1 MTQEEKGTRFTYWHA
16 LDYRP
21 AHVKEKEVLPTP
33 NWDQNQFGKH
43 LDDFKELIYQ
53 LAVPFINSH
62 FATEFNK
69 EFSHV
74 KVNGRTIRSIN
85 DLVEFIHTYDPTCK
99 KSGNPPLK
107 QVRKMVYFAMYGNWG
122 KSHYW
127 AEAGELKT
135 LAMLGMT
142 YNGNKMASG
151 KVQIRKQRGGGI
163 KAHFVKKLDMERNK
177 INDAWA
183 RVRLE
188 RFFKRDVYKPPT
200 PKETEQDQQ
209 RSKNPRADKS
219 HLRKYLVFC
228 KIAQGDAFDGAYLLL
243 EGHPERAKIDR
254 KESGTV
260 SMASTSEES
269 QSENSSEASLISEVA
284 AGLQGKEA
292 EDFSTILKAL
302 QETKGQ
308 GGALQALSALL
319 KGRKRERLEEQTATQ
334 AGPPP
339 ASKKP
344 RVAAPGTPAPSVVT
358 MKSNTSTV
366 SDVTAEDPEAA
377 SNLLKLPVGELD
389 HLENFNGDTEIM
401 EEAAG
406 GKFFDVSTLFLL
418 FFLNLRGRSL
428 MCAFT
433 I

>member
-1 MTQEEKGTRFTYWHA
+1 MSQEERGPRFAFWPA
-16 LDYRP
+16 LDYRS
-21 AHVKEKEVLPTP
+21 ALEKQNRALPTP
-33 NWDQNQFGKH
+33 DWNEEKFGKH

-69 EFSHV
+69 EFPHV

-85 DLVEFIHTYDPTCK
+85 DLVEFIHSYDPSCK

-188 RFFKRDVYKPPT
+188 RFFKRDVYKPPA
-200 PKETEQDQQ
+200 PKQTDQDLQ

-243 EGHPERAKIDR
+243 EGHPERAKIDQ
-254 KESGTV
+254 KDSGVV
-260 SMASTSEES
+260 STASASGAS
-269 QSENSSEASLISEVA
+269 QSENSSEASLLSEVA
-284 AGLQGKEA
+284 AGLQGQDA
-292 EDFSTILKAL
+292 QDVTTILRAL
-302 QETKGQ
+302 QQAGT
-308 GGALQALSALL
+308 GGAAMQALTSLMR
-319 KGRKRERLEEQTATQ
+319 GRKRCELR
-334 AGPPP
+334 
-339 ASKKP
+339 
-344 RVAAPGTPAPSVVT
+344 
-358 MKSNTSTV
+358 
-366 SDVTAEDPEAA
+366 EDQNP
-377 SNLLKLPVGELD
+377 
-389 HLENFNGDTEIM
+389 
-401 EEAAG
+401 
-406 GKFFDVSTLFLL
+406 
-418 FFLNLRGRSL
+418 
-428 MCAFT
+428 
-433 I
+433 